1 MPDFFSLS
9 LYQHWKHFFR
19 ISNILMKFRAQG
31 QINDWLGYWDT
42 GGGQEAMFNLTWL
55 FAKSL
60 LGGTYNKTILK
71 ESMQNPPSTITRTN
85 LDHIYVVGCQGPP
98 GDQFPWNFLPQDCSH
113 AFVLVIQTPL
123 EWVWQH
129 GSQVG
134 SVIGLLFPQ
143 SLLHPLSLHFL

>member
-31 QINDWLGYWDT
+31 QINDWLGYWNT

-60 LGGTYNKTILK
+60 LGGTYNKTKLK
-71 ESMQNPPSTITRTN
+71 ESMQNPPPTIARTN
-85 LDHIYVVGCQGPP
+85 LDHIQDMGCQGPP
-98 GDQFPWNFLPQDCSH
+98 RDHFCETFWLRIVATLWTCHSDSTEVGVAFSPFYFLDEVPECP
-113 AFVLVIQTPL
+113 V
-123 EWVWQH
+123 
-129 GSQVG
+129 
-134 SVIGLLFPQ
+134 
-143 SLLHPLSLHFL
+143 SLSWLGISEEL